1 MSLVF
6 KIVQN
11 LHSGMLNNQ
20 AMLDYSLIA
29 SIVHNPPVNFKHF
42 LLNHKMMDSVFS
54 GDVVKRFHDFPG
66 IKFWII
72 FKTIIHIQIRIL

>member
-29 SIVHNPPVNFKHF
+29 DIVHNLFANFKHF
-42 LLNHKMMDSVFS
+42 LFNHKITNAIFFYHTI
-54 GDVVKRFHDFPG
+54 KRFHHFFG
-66 IKFWII
+66 IELGILFETKV
-72 FKTIIHIQIRIL
+72 HI

>member
-29 SIVHNPPVNFKHF
+29 DIVHNLSVNFKHF
-42 LLNHKMMDSVFS
+42 LLNYKMLYSVFS
-54 GDVVKRFHDFPG
+54 GNVVKRFHDFLS

>member
-29 SIVHNPPVNFKHF
+29 DIVHNLSANFKHF

-54 GDVVKRFHDFPG
+54 GDVVKRFHDFLS
-66 IKFWII
+66 IKFWIF
-72 FKTIIHIQIRIL
+72 FKTIVHIQIRIL

>member
-29 SIVHNPPVNFKHF
+29 DIVHNLFVNFKHF
-42 LLNHKMMDSVFS
+42 LFNHKITNAVFLCYTI
-54 GDVVKRFHDFPG
+54 KRFHDFFVIELG
-66 IKFWII
+66 ILFETKV
-72 FKTIIHIQIRIL
+72 HI